1 MYFECHYEVRMKK
14 SIFGGPR
21 ILIIDGN
28 LGRIEYVEYFLVRNQ
43 FQSDVLRADQVE
55 LEASKCEIDLV
66 VTYAP
71 IDPTQFT
78 RREIPVLFMLSG
90 ESAEQEHADHGTPM
104 VSYLTMSEGPE
115 AMIEKIN
122 ELLKR
127 CA

>member
-1 MYFECHYEVRMKK
+1 MYFECHYDVRMKK

-28 LGRIEYVEYFLVRNQ
+28 IGRIEYVECFLLQNQ
-43 FQSDVLRADQVE
+43 FQPDVLCVDHVE
-55 LEASKCEIDLV
+55 REAGKRESDLV
-66 VTYAP
+66 LTCAP

-127 CA
+127 